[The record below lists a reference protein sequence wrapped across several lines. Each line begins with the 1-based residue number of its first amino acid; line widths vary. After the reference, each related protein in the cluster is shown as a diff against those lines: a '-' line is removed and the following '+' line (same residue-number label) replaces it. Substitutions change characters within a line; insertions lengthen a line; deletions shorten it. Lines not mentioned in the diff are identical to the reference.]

1 LGVQLDPEK
10 LGLYS
15 ELFKSM
21 GGYQYDRDPE
31 RPGWFALA
39 PNDRWHAVSQMVPAA
54 A

>member
-1 LGVQLDPEK
+1 LGVQLDSEK

-39 PNDRWHAVSQMVPAA
+39 ANDRWHAVS
-54 A
+54 